1 MSHQLLKLQEI
12 VHQAIS
18 AGQLSPDKQTWE
30 VATLAPICGLS
41 VKQAETEID
50 DFLRQV
56 ADQVLR

>member
-1 MSHQLLKLQEI
+1 MSQLLTLQTNI
-12 VHQAIS
+12 KQAIS
-18 AGQLSPDKQTWE
+18 AGQLSPDVQTWE

-56 ADQVLR
+56 ADHIWR